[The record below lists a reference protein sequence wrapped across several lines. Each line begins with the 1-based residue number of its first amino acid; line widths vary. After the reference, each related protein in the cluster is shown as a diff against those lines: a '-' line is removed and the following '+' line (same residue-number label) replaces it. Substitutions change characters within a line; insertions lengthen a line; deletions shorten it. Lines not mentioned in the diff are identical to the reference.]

1 MKTQLQPSSIKI
13 QIVEDKSL
21 LNERCDAFEI
31 SDSIERHFDSSYD
44 EKEENFQ
51 MLNSCLI
58 EEKEIALAENL
69 DNTNRICRQR
79 IAQAFSKLRRCS
91 IQGDLNKTNL
101 LCEDGHFDGKIGQ

>member
-1 MKTQLQPSSIKI
+1 MKTQLQPSSIKT

-21 LNERCDAFEI
+21 LNERCDAFQI
-31 SDSIERHFDSSYD
+31 SDSIERHVDSSYD
-44 EKEENFQ
+44 EKDIRLNFFVDNQWVLKVNSKNELNESRVDEKEENIQ

-79 IAQAFSKLRRCS
+79 IA
-91 IQGDLNKTNL
+91 
-101 LCEDGHFDGKIGQ
+101 